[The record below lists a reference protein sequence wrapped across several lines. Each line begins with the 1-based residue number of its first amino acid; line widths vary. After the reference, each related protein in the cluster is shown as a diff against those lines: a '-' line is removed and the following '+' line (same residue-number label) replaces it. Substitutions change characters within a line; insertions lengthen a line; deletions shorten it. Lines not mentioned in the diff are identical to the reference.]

1 MALFE
6 GYNPIS
12 KKNLTDRFMPTDD
25 DLDFLFKLKNYN
37 KKKEI
42 SEENLDRLAE
52 IENGVDRII
61 SYNNELIDK
70 FKCRDDDYRL
80 IDLSEV
86 VLDAINDTQK
96 NLGILTSG
104 GINAYRKDKIKEGL
118 ERSPFHNHNHKNAE
132 AEMMLHFPE
141 DYNRKLKPKGNW
153 IMIAEDINCVS
164 APQKYDIHYATPI
177 AKSCTVM
184 GVNAKRWYASILVNN
199 KEVLIEPREYVCI
212 YDANK
217 ILQAVDK
224 GIEMIE
230 GSTSAR
236 LDKNKVFYLKS
247 RGFNQ
252 AEIYQI
258 LFKSITNKGF
268 CHFRCSPEWAD
279 KFDYIKQ
286 GMLPKLAMRFDEHMK
301 TIPVI
306 KFEKPC

>member
-12 KKNLTDRFMPTDD
+12 KRNLEDRFMPTSE
-25 DLDFLFKLKNYN
+25 DLDFLHKLKVYN
-37 KKKEI
+37 KKAEI
-42 SEENLDRLAE
+42 SPDNLDRLAE
-52 IENGVDRII
+52 IEEGVDRILA
-61 SYNNELIDK
+61 YNSELIDE
-70 FKCRDDDYRL
+70 FKCRDNDYRL
-80 IDLSEV
+80 IQINEGII
-86 VLDAINDTQK
+86 DAINDAHR

-104 GINAYRKDKIKEGL
+104 GINAYRKDKIKEAL
-118 ERSPFHNHNHKNAE
+118 TKSPFHNPYNAE
-132 AEMMLHFPE
+132 GELMLHFPE

-153 IMIAEDINCVS
+153 IMISEDICVES

-177 AKSCTVM
+177 AKPCEVY
-184 GVNAKRWYASILVNN
+184 GVKAKRWYASILVNN
-199 KEVLIEPREYVCI
+199 KEVLIEPREYVCV
-212 YDANK
+212 YDANQL
-217 ILQAVDK
+217 LQAVDR

-230 GSTSAR
+230 GSSSAR

-286 GMLPKLAMRFDEHMK
+286 GMLPSLAMRFDEHMK
-301 TIPVI
+301 SIPVI
-306 KFEKPC
+306 KFKKPC